1 MHLIRRLAGWGRVLW
16 QVLRPMTTLLVL
28 LHAALAWALFTTPG
42 GLADAAAGSTPVPV
56 PELGRVLAAL
66 GTVAAWYAHAVAV
79 NDLSDVEVDRI
90 NLTTEEQRRG
100 RPLVN
105 SSASP
110 RRLWWLVAA
119 LSVVQLGLAWLVAGW
134 LVPVAA
140 VMVVLNGV
148 YSLPPCR
155 LSARGAVAQVCL
167 PLGYVVHPSVVALAL
182 ATGDDGVAPPGGVV
196 VPGLVMAGLA
206 VLFCGRLFGKDIR
219 DEVGDRATGKR
230 TFLVRHGLL
239 VTLRVC
245 GVVVLAGVLL
255 SGTALS
261 VWLARPSPALGVAAA
276 ACAVAVPWGLRS
288 LWRAAGLDRRL
299 LWTGFVGRVATGW
312 LFCCLLLVIARTQR
326 MADWQAELLAGLGL
340 VVFGFGCLRFLEE
353 LSVAVDG
360 PTSPADQGPHAGG
373 GEGDQRGDG
382 QVVGPARAEQLGD
395 RGDHGDR

>member
-1 MHLIRRLAGWGRVLW
+1 
-16 QVLRPMTTLLVL
+16 
-28 LHAALAWALFTTPG
+28 
-42 GLADAAAGSTPVPV
+42 
-56 PELGRVLAAL
+56 
-66 GTVAAWYAHAVAV
+66 V

-155 LSARGAVAQVCL
+155 LSARGAVAQVRL

-206 VLFCGRLFGKDIR
+206 VLFRRRLFSKDIR

-230 TFLVRHGLL
+230 TFLVRHRLL

-312 LFCCLLLVIARTQR
+312 LFCCLLLVIARNQR
-326 MADWQAELLAGLGL
+326 VADWHAGLVAGLGL
-340 VVFGFGCLRFLEE
+340 GVCGVGCLRFPAE
-353 LSVAVDG
+353 L
-360 PTSPADQGPHAGG
+360 AG
-373 GEGDQRGDG
+373 
-382 QVVGPARAEQLGD
+382 
-395 RGDHGDR
+395 